1 MNLRTIG
8 VIINREYSTRVKKK
22 TFLLTTFLVP
32 VLLALC
38 GVAMGVMMVN
48 VKEKTKTVG
57 VVDESGIVMSYLKN
71 SEQISFQDMSSEPLD
86 TVKARL
92 ADLGLDGVLS
102 ISKIDEQKNL
112 QASFTSVKPV
122 GMGVTATMSRYIDD
136 ALEDYRIRS
145 DDIDGLE
152 EIVNSVKADVP
163 IRTFVLDEKGGEKVS
178 ESGVNSILSMV
189 LGIFIFLFITMFGSM
204 VMTAVVEEKTSK
216 VVEVLISSVKATE
229 LMFGK
234 IIGVALVALTQFFLW
249 IVLSI
254 VLLSAG
260 MGIIAPK
267 MMDTVDAQSIVAGL
281 PEGTNQF
288 DAMTAV
294 LSQSDSELGDVV
306 GTLAGLNIGQLVLY
320 FIVFFVLGYLLYAS
334 LFAAI
339 GSAAVDNENDTS
351 QLQMPVTIPL
361 MIAYFIA
368 LYAYNAPDSAVALWG
383 SMIPFTSPI
392 VMLARIPFG
401 VPGWQILLSIGL
413 LVVTTIACA
422 YLSAKIYKVG
432 VLMYGKKTT
441 FKDLWK
447 WLKQK

>member
-48 VKEKTKTVG
+48 VKEKTKPVG

-145 DDIDGLE
+145 YDIDGLE

>member
-48 VKEKTKTVG
+48 VKERTKTVG

-145 DDIDGLE
+145 YDIDGLE

>member
-145 DDIDGLE
+145 YDIDGLE

-413 LVVTTIACA
+413 LVATTIACA

>member
-71 SEQISFQDMSSEPLD
+71 SEQISFQDMLSEPLD

-145 DDIDGLE
+145 YDIDGLE

-441 FKDLWK
+441 FKDLWT

>member
-38 GVAMGVMMVN
+38 GVIMGVVMVN

-57 VVDESGIVMSYLKN
+57 VVDESGIVMPYLKN

-102 ISKIDEQKNL
+102 VSKIDEQKDL

-145 DDIDGLE
+145 YDIDGLE

-260 MGIIAPK
+260 MGIVAPK

-294 LSQSDSELGDVV
+294 FSQSDSELGDVV

>member
-38 GVAMGVMMVN
+38 GVIMGVVMVN
-48 VKEKTKTVG
+48 VKEKTKTVA

-136 ALEDYRIRS
+136 ALEDYRIKS
-145 DDIDGLE
+145 YNIDGLE

>member
-145 DDIDGLE
+145 YDIDGLE

-401 VPGWQILLSIGL
+401 VPVWQILLSIGL

>member
-1 MNLRTIG
+1 
-8 VIINREYSTRVKKK
+8 
-22 TFLLTTFLVP
+22 
-32 VLLALC
+32 
-38 GVAMGVMMVN
+38 
-48 VKEKTKTVG
+48 
-57 VVDESGIVMSYLKN
+57 
-71 SEQISFQDMSSEPLD
+71 
-86 TVKARL
+86 
-92 ADLGLDGVLS
+92 
-102 ISKIDEQKNL
+102 
-112 QASFTSVKPV
+112 
-122 GMGVTATMSRYIDD
+122 
-136 ALEDYRIRS
+136 
-145 DDIDGLE
+145 
-152 EIVNSVKADVP
+152 
-163 IRTFVLDEKGGEKVS
+163 
-178 ESGVNSILSMV
+178 
-189 LGIFIFLFITMFGSM
+189 
-204 VMTAVVEEKTSK
+204 
-216 VVEVLISSVKATE
+216 
-229 LMFGK
+229 
-234 IIGVALVALTQFFLW
+234 
-249 IVLSI
+249 
-254 VLLSAG
+254 

>member
-38 GVAMGVMMVN
+38 GVGMGVMMVN

-145 DDIDGLE
+145 YDIDGLE

>member
-8 VIINREYSTRVKKK
+8 FIINREYSTRVKKK

-145 DDIDGLE
+145 YDIDGLE

>member
-112 QASFTSVKPV
+112 QASFTSLKPV

-145 DDIDGLE
+145 YDIDGLE

>member
-38 GVAMGVMMVN
+38 GVIMGVVMVN

-57 VVDESGIVMSYLKN
+57 VVDESGIVMPYLKN

-145 DDIDGLE
+145 YNIDGLE

-204 VMTAVVEEKTSK
+204 VMAAVVEEKTSK

-249 IVLSI
+249 IVFSI

-260 MGIIAPK
+260 MGIVAPK

-294 LSQSDSELGDVV
+294 LSQSDSELGDIV

-413 LVVTTIACA
+413 LLVTTIACA

>member
-38 GVAMGVMMVN
+38 GVTMGVVMVN

-145 DDIDGLE
+145 YDIDGLE

-163 IRTFVLDEKGGEKVS
+163 IRTFVLDEKGDEKVS

-281 PEGTNQF
+281 PEGANQF
-288 DAMTAV
+288 DTMTAV
-294 LSQSDSELGDVV
+294 LSHSDSELGDIV

>member
-8 VIINREYSTRVKKK
+8 VILNREYSTRVKKK

-145 DDIDGLE
+145 YDIDGLE

>member
-145 DDIDGLE
+145 YDIDGLE

-294 LSQSDSELGDVV
+294 LSQSDSELGDVE

>member
-145 DDIDGLE
+145 YDIDGLE

-204 VMTAVVEEKTSK
+204 VMTAVVEVKTSK

>member
-57 VVDESGIVMSYLKN
+57 VVDESGIVMSFLKN

-145 DDIDGLE
+145 YDIDGLE

-294 LSQSDSELGDVV
+294 LSQSDSELGDVM

>member
-38 GVAMGVMMVN
+38 GVTMGVVMVN
-48 VKEKTKTVG
+48 VKEKAKTVG
-57 VVDESGIVMSYLKN
+57 VVDESGIVMPYLKN

-145 DDIDGLE
+145 YNIDGLE

-163 IRTFVLDEKGGEKVS
+163 IRTFVLDEKGDEKVS

>member
-145 DDIDGLE
+145 YDIDGLE

-234 IIGVALVALTQFFLW
+234 IIGVALVALTKFFLW

-254 VLLSAG
+254 MLLSAG

>member
-145 DDIDGLE
+145 YNIDGLE

>member
-145 DDIDGLE
+145 YDIDGLE

-339 GSAAVDNENDTS
+339 GSAAVDNENDTR

>member
-145 DDIDGLE
+145 YDIDGLE

-401 VPGWQILLSIGL
+401 VPGWQMLLSIGL

>member
-38 GVAMGVMMVN
+38 GVTMGVVMVN

-57 VVDESGIVMSYLKN
+57 VVDESGIVMPYLKN

-145 DDIDGLE
+145 YNIDGLE

-204 VMTAVVEEKTSK
+204 VMAAVVEEKTSK

>member
-57 VVDESGIVMSYLKN
+57 VVDESGMVMSYLKN

-145 DDIDGLE
+145 YDIDGLE

>member
-32 VLLALC
+32 VLFVACFAIL
-38 GVAMGVMMVN
+38 GVVMVN

-145 DDIDGLE
+145 YNIDGLE

-178 ESGVNSILSMV
+178 ESGVNSILSMA

-204 VMTAVVEEKTSK
+204 VMTVVVEEKTSK

-281 PEGTNQF
+281 PEGANQF

-294 LSQSDSELGDVV
+294 LSQSDSELGDIV
-306 GTLAGLNIGQLVLY
+306 GTLAGLNIGQLALY

-383 SMIPFTSPI
+383 SIIPFTSPI

>member
-122 GMGVTATMSRYIDD
+122 GMGVTATMSRYID
-136 ALEDYRIRS
+136 EDYRIRAYE
-145 DDIDGLE
+145 IDGLE

>member
-57 VVDESGIVMSYLKN
+57 VVDESGIVMSDLKN

-145 DDIDGLE
+145 YDIDGLE

>member
-1 MNLRTIG
+1 
-8 VIINREYSTRVKKK
+8 
-22 TFLLTTFLVP
+22 
-32 VLLALC
+32 
-38 GVAMGVMMVN
+38 MVN

-145 DDIDGLE
+145 YDIDGLE

-163 IRTFVLDEKGGEKVS
+163 IRTFLLDEKGGEKVS

>member
-145 DDIDGLE
+145 YDIDGLE
-152 EIVNSVKADVP
+152 EIVNGVKADVP

>member
-1 MNLRTIG
+1 MNLRTIW

-145 DDIDGLE
+145 YDIDGLE

>member
-38 GVAMGVMMVN
+38 GVTMGVVMVN

-57 VVDESGIVMSYLKN
+57 VVDESGIVMPYLKN

-145 DDIDGLE
+145 YNIDGLE

-288 DAMTAV
+288 DTMTAV
-294 LSQSDSELGDVV
+294 LSQSDSELGDIV

>member
-38 GVAMGVMMVN
+38 GVIMGVVMVN

-57 VVDESGIVMSYLKN
+57 VVDESGIVMPYLKN

-92 ADLGLDGVLS
+92 ANLGLDGVLS

-145 DDIDGLE
+145 YNIDGLE

>member
-145 DDIDGLE
+145 YDIDGLE

-306 GTLAGLNIGQLVLY
+306 GTLAGLNIGQMVLY

>member
-145 DDIDGLE
+145 YDIDGLE

-234 IIGVALVALTQFFLW
+234 IMGVALVALTQFFLW

>member
-145 DDIDGLE
+145 YDIDGLE
-152 EIVNSVKADVP
+152 EIVNSEKADVP

>member
-145 DDIDGLE
+145 YDIDGLE

-294 LSQSDSELGDVV
+294 LSQSDSELVDVV